1 MGGLGPIKSTMSWKK
16 KHIKVTGDN
25 GASAAV
31 DRAMGDRAVE
41 PELLEPELDARD
53 ADFEDRQEHATEEM
67 ASGLDPDSLSSPSE
81 ASNQLAEKYKAE
93 SAENYDKYLRAL
105 AEFENYKKRA
115 LKERGDLLKYQGE
128 KILGDMLDV
137 GDNLDFAIQYA
148 DADPEKLR
156 DGVKLIHKI
165 FMDVLARWDVRPVS
179 GIGKPFDPITYNAI
193 SRVPASDAAPGTIV
207 GELKKAYFYK
217 DKLLRVGE
225 VVVATEA
232 DVQDD
237 AKN

>member
-1 MGGLGPIKSTMSWKK
+1 MSWKK
-16 KHIKVTGDN
+16 RHIKVTGEN
-25 GASAAV
+25 GASTAI

-41 PELLEPELDARD
+41 PELDARD
-53 ADFEDRQEHATEEM
+53 ADFEDHEEQATEEI

-81 ASNQLAEKYKAE
+81 ASIQLVDKYKAE
-93 SAENYDKYLRAL
+93 SAENHDKYLRAL

-128 KILGDMLDV
+128 KILSDMLDV

-165 FMDVLARWDVRPVS
+165 FMDVLARWEVRPVS
-179 GIGKPFDPITYNAI
+179 GMGKQFDPITYNAI
-193 SRVPASDAAPGTIV
+193 SRVPAADAAPGTIV

-237 AKN
+237 VKN